1 MEEEIYKSLT
11 KGVRRPKHKVAM
23 FMCGAAGTG
32 KTSMR
37 ETFLKDIGM
46 KSSFV
51 YLNIDDIRKH
61 VKSQEE
67 AQVFIKKL
75 VSRTVDDGYSLMW
88 DATCRNKSAILP
100 AMESMKSKGYKIVLG
115 MVYASLNTV
124 LRRVA
129 KRTEQPVEESIVR
142 DIYQHMMKNAE
153 VYMDK
158 EFIDEIYLYNNEKTA
173 ILMFSK
179 SDKSVQCHS
188 PDLKFYFDV
197 SKYC

>member
-11 KGVRRPKHKVAM
+11 KGVRRPKNKVAM

-32 KTSMR
+32 KTSLR
-37 ETFLKDIGM
+37 DRFLSDIGM
-46 KSSFV
+46 KTSFV
-51 YLNIDDIRKH
+51 YLNLDDIKADRNTAREILKSL
-61 VKSQEE
+61 VK
-67 AQVFIKKL
+67 
-75 VSRTVDDGYSLMW
+75 RTVEDGYSLLW
-88 DATCRNKSAILP
+88 DATCRNKSEIL
-100 AMESMKSKGYKIVLG
+100 AEMSSMKSKGYKIVLG

-124 LRRVA
+124 LKRIK
-129 KRTEQPVEESIVR
+129 KRTEQPVEESVVR
-142 DIYQHMMKNAE
+142 DIYQHMMRSAE
-153 VYMDK
+153 VYMNKDS
-158 EFIDEIYLYNNEKTA
+158 IDEIYLYNNEKTA

>member
-23 FMCGAAGTG
+23 FLCGAAGTG
-32 KTSMR
+32 KTSLR
-37 ETFLKDIGM
+37 ETFLKDVGM
-46 KSSFV
+46 KTSFV
-51 YLNIDDIRKH
+51 YLNLDDIKTDRTIAREIL
-61 VKSQEE
+61 KS
-67 AQVFIKKL
+67 L
-75 VSRTVDDGYSLMW
+75 VRRTIEDGYSLLW
-88 DATCRNKSAILP
+88 DATCRNKSEIL
-100 AMESMKSKGYKIVLG
+100 AEMGSMKSKGYKIVLG

-124 LRRVA
+124 LKRVA
-129 KRTEQPVEESIVR
+129 KRTDQPVEESIVR
-142 DIYQHMMKNAE
+142 DIYQHMMRSAE
-153 VYMDK
+153 VYMNKDV
-158 EFIDEIYLYNNEKTA
+158 IDEIYLYNNEKSA

>member
-32 KTSMR
+32 KTSLR
-37 ETFLKDIGM
+37 DRFLSDIGM

-51 YLNIDDIRKH
+51 YLNLDEIKTD
-61 VKSQEE
+61 KSTARE
-67 AQVFIKKL
+67 ILKSL
-75 VSRTVDDGYSLMW
+75 VRRTVEDGYSLLW
-88 DATCRNKSAILP
+88 DATCRNKSEIL
-100 AMESMKSKGYKIVLG
+100 AEMGSMKSKGYKIVLG

-124 LRRVA
+124 LKRIK
-129 KRTEQPVEESIVR
+129 KRTEQPVEESVVR
-142 DIYQHMMKNAE
+142 DIYQHMMRSAE
-153 VYMDK
+153 VYMNKDV
-158 EFIDEIYLYNNEKTA
+158 IDEIYLYNNEKDA

-188 PDLKFYFDV
+188 PHLKFYFDV